1 MLSLRKVDTFATNKA
16 VLFGMS
22 DELPG
27 SRMLD
32 GRWGLEHLAVAIPKG
47 RELGMAYVRK
57 FAEDAKSEGLVD
69 HAVERAGLRGT
80 VNTQSR

>member
-1 MLSLRKVDTFATNKA
+1 
-16 VLFGMS
+16 MS
-22 DELPG
+22 DALPG

-47 RELGMAYVRK
+47 RDQGMAYVRK

-69 HAVERAGLRGT
+69 RAVERAGLRGT